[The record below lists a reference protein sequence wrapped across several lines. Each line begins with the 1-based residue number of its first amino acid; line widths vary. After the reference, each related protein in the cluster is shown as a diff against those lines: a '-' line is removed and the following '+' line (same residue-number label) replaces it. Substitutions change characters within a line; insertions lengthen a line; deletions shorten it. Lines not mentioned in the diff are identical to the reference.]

1 MGTQRGAVPDP
12 QPGQPG
18 GRLSEQ
24 RGDVRAAVVGRGE
37 QQRQHHHRANPG
49 GRPPRPPDRRSAPS
63 DGTAAAVSLG
73 QCLPGPAG
81 ADASLV
87 GECAEHLQWR
97 GRGVAEERGPG
108 VQPRWCPLARQRE
121 EFADCGAGPG
131 IPAAVGDCDERG
143 SQVWM
148 PHSVLPVPIHRPLRG
163 SAPGA
168 TFLVQVAQPMDGYPS
183 YTSGLTSTP
192 LSAM

>member
-1 MGTQRGAVPDP
+1 MGTQRGAVPDL

-37 QQRQHHHRANPG
+37 QQRQHHHC
-49 GRPPRPPDRRSAPS
+49 PRRLCRRSARSGDRRARGVVPP
-63 DGTAAAVSLG
+63 G
-73 QCLPGPAG
+73 QYR
-81 ADASLV
+81 V
-87 GECAEHLQWR
+87 GQRGKDLQRR

-121 EFADCGAGPG
+121 EVADRGAGPG
-131 IPAAVGDCDERG
+131 IPAAVGDCDEWG